1 MEDKIKNGL
10 IIALIVIIGLFGLF
24 GGKAVKKFKAEV
36 ATLKYDKTSLQT
48 QVAMRDDKIKVT
60 EGKLEAQERR
70 SDSLD
75 KVVAKKDKIISGIS
89 QDLNEALSQLNGITA
104 DSSYQFLQKMAY
116 NYPGVLKFLFN
127 ELQIK
132 YIHTDYLVARSSEK
146 IIPVYK
152 EALATCKLNLTE
164 KDSIEAGLK
173 TVIGLQKENL
183 ADCQKINQ
191 DNDKIIKD
199 TEKQRDKEKH
209 RKNFWRF
216 TSAVSTSVVIIL
228 AVFVL

>member
-1 MEDKIKNGL
+1 MKEDIKNGL
-10 IIALIVIIGLFGLF
+10 IIALIVIIGLFGIF
-24 GGKAVKKFKAEV
+24 GGKAVKKFQQEISG
-36 ATLKYDKTSLQT
+36 LKYNKTSLQT
-48 QVAMRDDKIKVT
+48 QIALREDKIKVV
-60 EGKLEAQERR
+60 EGKFEAQERR

-75 KVVAKKDKIISGIS
+75 KVVAKKDKIIAGIS

-104 DSSYQFLQKMAY
+104 DSSYQFLQKVAY
-116 NYPGVLKFLFN
+116 NYPGALKFLFN

-132 YIHTDYLVARSSEK
+132 YIHTDYLIARSSEK

-152 EALATCKLNLTE
+152 EAIATCKLNLSE

-173 TVIGLQKENL
+173 TVIGLQKENI

-199 TEKQRDKEKH
+199 TERQRDKEKH

-216 TSAVSTSVVIIL
+216 ATSVTTITTIIFAIL
-228 AVFVL
+228 